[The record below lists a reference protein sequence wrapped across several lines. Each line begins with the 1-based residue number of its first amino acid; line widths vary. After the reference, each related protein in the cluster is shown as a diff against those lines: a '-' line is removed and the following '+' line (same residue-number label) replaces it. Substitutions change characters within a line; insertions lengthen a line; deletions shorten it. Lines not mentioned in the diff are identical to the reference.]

1 MPPSRSPRAARRSVL
16 AGLASAGA
24 LAVAG
29 CIGDDGDDETADADP
44 NSSDDTAAAAANG
57 ADDSTTESDGA
68 DDSANE
74 SDSDSEIH
82 ADYET
87 TDVVVATPGGD
98 ELGEVT
104 AAIADTSEL
113 QRTGLS
119 ETDELPEDRGML
131 FVYDEM
137 QELTFAMP
145 EMSFGIDIV
154 FADDEGVIS
163 TIYHAPEPEPHEDGT
178 ETIYPGYGQY
188 VLEVVYE
195 WTADRGVEEGDV
207 LEFDL

>member
-57 ADDSTTESDGA
+57 ADDSTTESDGT
-68 DDSANE
+68 D
-74 SDSDSEIH
+74 DSDSEIH

-87 TDVVVATPGGD
+87 TDVVVATPDGD

-178 ETIYPGYGQY
+178 DTIYPGYGQY